1 MAGKEGAGCDD
12 DKLRLHCNL
21 GYANLGYRPGDAI
34 PSTCVHLPAERDF
47 DAVRFQLQGEGS
59 KMVRLQFACE
69 LAHRPALCGELRYD
83 RVAES
88 WISPPD
94 PRLDALANAVVH
106 AWIARRRDLGK
117 VSRTKNANQQ

>member
-1 MAGKEGAGCDD
+1 
-12 DKLRLHCNL
+12 
-21 GYANLGYRPGDAI
+21 
-34 PSTCVHLPAERDF
+34 
-47 DAVRFQLQGEGS
+47 
-59 KMVRLQFACE
+59 MVRLQFACE